1 MKRLAQ
7 SLIVTL
13 IIAAFIN
20 NSSAQQIEDNVFK
33 GIWES
38 NIGSIVKIDGN
49 QGILLYA
56 PSELWKKYINKPII
70 KIIGQHYDS
79 WVVEELVLL

>member
-38 NIGSIVKIDGN
+38 NSGSIVKID
-49 QGILLYA
+49 
-56 PSELWKKYINKPII
+56 
-70 KIIGQHYDS
+70 
-79 WVVEELVLL
+79 